1 MDSETIGV
9 ERRRLPFTIV
19 ENIVLED
26 QALGPVDVLV
36 YIALAKHAD
45 AEGVCWPSMATI
57 ARLAR
62 VGRSK
67 AFEAIKHLEA
77 LGYLKRTPRFRP
89 DGGVTS
95 NAYRLLEMK
104 VEGPLQDEKVP
115 SQNEKAIPVQH
126 VDGPSPADGRP
137 PVHPADANYTHS
149 EPDPRKGGAPLP
161 ASHPEDLVIEELRDV
176 PGLVH
181 DRRFREG
188 CRRLLSEGKTPAELA
203 RAVRAAAGDPSER
216 GGLSFILDRYER
228 WQRKAKEEER
238 RPPQNAGLTSAE
250 CGRREREA
258 IEERARI
265 LAEQESP
272 EGRQLVAA
280 AVARLPWRHIGLS
293 ST

>member
-77 LGYLKRTPRFRP
+77 RGYLTRNARFRP

-95 NAYRLLEMK
+95 NVYRLT
-104 VEGPLQDEKVP
+104 P
-115 SQNEKAIPVQH
+115 SLARPVLN
-126 VDGPSPADGRP
+126 ARRDGRARQRDITRRVYSERLFP
-137 PVHPADANYTHS
+137 PMLRH
-149 EPDPRKGGAPLP
+149 
-161 ASHPEDLVIEELRDV
+161 VIFERDNFTCQV
-176 PGLVH
+176 
-181 DRRFREG
+181 
-188 CRRLLSEGKTPAELA
+188 CGKTRETLA
-203 RAVRAAAGDPSER
+203 FEGSHLEVDHVKEWED
-216 GGLSFILDRYER
+216 GGLTCYDNGRTICADCNKGRHGAKRASSR
-228 WQRKAKEEER
+228 QSGVRKN
-238 RPPQNAGLTSAE
+238 Q
-250 CGRREREA
+250 
-258 IEERARI
+258 
-265 LAEQESP
+265 
-272 EGRQLVAA
+272 
-280 AVARLPWRHIGLS
+280 
-293 ST
+293 